1 MEVQYSSSNKS
12 EEVKAKQP
20 SEDSVDKHPQEK
32 RNFYLVNP
40 NKKELKGPSNN
51 QIEFERLLFAKSHND
66 CEILSQTTLM
76 IKNIPIKFNH
86 DCILDIINRKFAEKF
101 DFFYLPKDLR
111 TQQGVGFAFINMIS
125 PMHIIEF
132 YLEFHLIKW
141 SEYVQNCN
149 SNKYC
154 QIIYAN
160 M

>member
-1 MEVQYSSSNKS
+1 M
-12 EEVKAKQP
+12 
-20 SEDSVDKHPQEK
+20 
-32 RNFYLVNP
+32 VNP
-40 NKKELKGPSNN
+40 NKKELKGPKNN
-51 QIEFERLLFAKSHND
+51 QIEFERLLFAKSRND
-66 CEILSQTTLM
+66 SEILSQTTLM

-86 DCILDIINRKFAEKF
+86 DNILEMINRKFAEKF

-141 SEYVQNCN
+141 SDYVQNCN

-160 M
+160 MQGIDEIR